1 MGPRLTWRTFIAWIL
16 FVNLSM
22 WFLLYGQ
29 YS

>member
-1 MGPRLTWRTFIAWIL
+1 MIRYNWKTFVAWIL
-16 FVNLSM
+16 FVNLAM